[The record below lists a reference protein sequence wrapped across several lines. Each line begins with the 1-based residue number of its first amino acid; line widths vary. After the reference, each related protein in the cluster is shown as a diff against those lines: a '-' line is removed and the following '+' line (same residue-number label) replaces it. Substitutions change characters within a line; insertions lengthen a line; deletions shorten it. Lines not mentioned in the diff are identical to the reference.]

1 MKNFGDMVQK
11 YATENVKSE
20 KKAEDYKKPD

>member
-11 YATENVKSE
+11 YATEYFNE
-20 KKAEDYKKPD
+20 KKKKEDYKIPD